1 MAGPGPHHRLR
12 SIGKALKD
20 EESRFIGYAEIERK
34 SKELGFG
41 MSVRTLRFYVDEGIL
56 PPPKKVGKTPV
67 YEEEWILNVL
77 LSIHLMKTRFNRS
90 LTEIRLILGSM
101 REPPERLADKLSV
114 LYEDYGPQG
123 GALSPL
129 ERAGLLD
136 AFFDL
141 LSGKHG
147 DALQASEVRLG
158 PLVDVI
164 SQQGVFEG
172 EAWIPP
178 APAAVLA
185 SQGYAAP
192 GAPPPAAPPASPPTA
207 AAPAAPTR
215 PQLTAPSAPAAPAPA
230 AGTAPGAAAER
241 VPLASEAPGSVTARA
256 ARASELAF
264 LQRFKTKFERL
275 GRVHCPIDNKGYKA
289 GPREHVFVKQ
299 DRSTEVIE
307 LMKQLRVYDR
317 SLLDSL
323 PLDEMREF
331 RVSQRGL
338 FGRGDLKVVVTA
350 LSLSPLDELVRQRW
364 SARRLTALDAKRALD
379 EMELR
384 DGVFHYVGIL
394 STTGWRLDGP
404 EQIPTRRN
412 LLACLVE
419 SNGSGAWKVHH
430 VPDDAWGGVEMVFD
444 PETAE
449 EKVERVRT
457 LMEAHLRPRGEF
469 IILRNLCEDLDVP
482 RPLVQT
488 ALDQLLAADPELTL
502 LSTGG
507 REIVKR
513 SRL

>member
-1 MAGPGPHHRLR
+1 MAGPHHRLR

-90 LTEIRLILGSM
+90 LTEIRLILGTM

-114 LYEDYGPQG
+114 LYEDYGKG
-123 GALSPL
+123 DSLKPL
-129 ERAGLLD
+129 ERSGLLD
-136 AFFDL
+136 AFFDF
-141 LSGKHG
+141 LSGAAG
-147 DALQASEVRLG
+147 DSLQASEVRLSA
-158 PLVDVI
+158 LVDTI
-164 SQQGVFEG
+164 RKCGSFKG
-172 EAWIPP
+172 EEWLPP
-178 APAAVLA
+178 SPVDLLA
-185 SQGYAAP
+185 SQGLAQESA
-192 GAPPPAAPPASPPTA
+192 GAPEDSKRPTL
-207 AAPAAPTR
+207 
-215 PQLTAPSAPAAPAPA
+215 QAPSAEAEATAPAPA
-230 AGTAPGAAAER
+230 IPRAPDDA
-241 VPLASEAPGSVTARA
+241 VTARQ
-256 ARASELAF
+256 ARAQELAF
-264 LQRFKTKFERL
+264 VQRFKIKFERV
-275 GRVHCPIDNKGYKA
+275 GRVHCPIDGKAYKS
-289 GPREHVFVKQ
+289 GPREHSFVKQ
-299 DRSTEVIE
+299 DRSSDVIE

-323 PLDEMREF
+323 PLSEAREF
-331 RVSQRGL
+331 RVCQRGL

-350 LSLSPLDELVRQRW
+350 IALSPVEDLVRQRW
-364 SARRLTALDAKRALD
+364 SNRKLGPVDAKRAIEELD
-379 EMELR
+379 LR
-384 DGVFHYVGIL
+384 DGVFHFVGLL
-394 STTGWRLDGP
+394 STSGWRLGGP

-419 SNGSGAWKVHH
+419 SVGNGAWKVHH
-430 VPDDAWGGVEMVFD
+430 VPDESWGGVEMVFD
-444 PETAE
+444 PETDE

-457 LMEAHLRPRGEF
+457 TMEVQLRPRGEF

-488 ALDQLLAADPELTL
+488 ALDQLLQEDPQ
-502 LSTGG
+502 LSILEAGG
-507 REIVKR
+507 REILKR